1 MKEFRAVL
9 LKYESYKAYSAY
21 CEKYGDEK
29 GDQII
34 EVMKNVIDQNLSEE
48 ETAIPIGEDSILIV
62 LEKQNYKNKCE
73 IIGNIFRNR
82 IQEYYQ
88 KEDIEKGYIE
98 AKNKH
103 GEDKKY
109 PLINICS
116 ERVV

>member
-1 MKEFRAVL
+1 
-9 LKYESYKAYSAY
+9 
-21 CEKYGDEK
+21 
-29 GDQII
+29 
-34 EVMKNVIDQNLSEE
+34 MKNVIDQNLSEE

-103 GEDKKY
+103 GEEKKY